1 MRRRSA
7 LRPPRVPF
15 VRGVCVTADGDGEG
29 QEFKAVNLSLGGL
42 FVRAERA
49 PLPGTHVQ
57 VDLEAAGRFLFLADG
72 EVVRAAIEKDGGFGV
87 RFTNLR
93 PNAQALVEHLV
104 ARGGTGGELEPGS
117 RASRAA
123 RLVVA
128 MALVAGAGTAAQLL
142 TPRKSAPVR
151 AIANVI
157 ANVSTSALANATASV
172 MSVAAPPPVDP
183 AAHPY
188 PGDFQFTL
196 PTGAVST
203 LRVRIDDGEV
213 AVMPT
218 LHKSAAVKAV
228 FTLAH
233 PARLVIDVAG
243 RQPRYSWQLEGT
255 TVVKSVRVGA
265 RNHGTRVVVD
275 LPERP
280 DGQRYR
286 VVTPNS

>member
-15 VRGVCVTADGDGEG
+15 ARGVCITADGEDSHELA
-29 QEFKAVNLSLGGL
+29 AVNLSLGGL

-57 VDLEAAGRFLFLADG
+57 IDLEAAGRYLYLADG
-72 EVVRAAIEKDGGFGV
+72 EVVRAAIEKDGGYGV
-87 RFTNLR
+87 RFTHLR

-104 ARGGTGGELEPGS
+104 ARGGTGGEVAP
-117 RASRAA
+117 RPWSRAA
-123 RLVVA
+123 KLALAVVF
-128 MALVAGAGTAAQLL
+128 VAGAGFTAQLL
-142 TPRKSAPVR
+142 TPRRHASLDT
-151 AIANVI
+151 IAG
-157 ANVSTSALANATASV
+157 ALAGAGGNAVANA
-172 MSVAAPPPVDP
+172 MSVAPPPVAP

-213 AVMPT
+213 AVTPT
-218 LHKSAAVKAV
+218 LHKNTAVKAV
-228 FTLAH
+228 FTLTQ

-286 VVTPNS
+286 VVMPNT

>member
-1 MRRRSA
+1 
-7 LRPPRVPF
+7 
-15 VRGVCVTADGDGEG
+15 VCITADGEDSHELA
-29 QEFKAVNLSLGGL
+29 AVNLSLGGL

-57 VDLEAAGRFLFLADG
+57 IDLEAAGRYLFLADG
-72 EVVRAAIEKDGGFGV
+72 EVVRAAIEKDGGYGV
-87 RFTNLR
+87 RFTHLR

-104 ARGGTGGELEPGS
+104 ARGGTGGEVQRHP
-117 RASRAA
+117 ASRAA
-123 RLVVA
+123 RILT
-128 MALVAGAGTAAQLL
+128 ALVFAAGAGTAAHFL
-142 TPRKSAPVR
+142 TKHAPIGAT
-151 AIANVI
+151 AIAGVIHNVP
-157 ANVSTSALANATASV
+157 TSAFGEV
-172 MSVAAPPPVDP
+172 MSVAPAPPVNP

-218 LHKSAAVKAV
+218 LHKNAAVKAV
-228 FTLAH
+228 FTLTQ

-286 VVTPNS
+286 VVMPNS